1 MSSQI
6 LQRNQR
12 QVSRWLL
19 AGVCM
24 LVIQVLLGGITRLT
38 ESGLS
43 ITEWNP
49 ITGTLP
55 PLSDSAWQAEFA
67 KYRQTD
73 QFRFV
78 HQSFSLSDFKFIYF
92 WEWFHRLWARLMSMV
107 FLVGFFYFLLRRKLT
122 KEAVMPMIILFL
134 LGALQAAIGW
144 IMVKSGLVPQM
155 YFVGHVEL
163 ATHFLAANILLAY
176 TLWFA
181 LDLLPSY
188 RAKVY
193 SGSLRSILWVLL
205 LLIAVQ
211 FMYGALMAGL
221 KAGSAAPTWPD
232 INGAFIPAFLN
243 EKPTLIDN
251 LFNNKIMVQFL
262 HRGGAYIIFLLVHI
276 FYFLSASF
284 TSHKVFARLRKGL
297 LAIVWIQLLLGIATV
312 IHAADPAALVW
323 WGVAHQLTGILLL
336 ICIISVFHLVRR
348 PTTA

>member
-1 MSSQI
+1 MSSV
-6 LQRNQR
+6 LLERNQR

-19 AGVCM
+19 AGVAM
-24 LVIQVLLGGITRLT
+24 LIIQVLLGGITRLT

-49 ITGTLP
+49 ITGALP

-92 WEWFHRLWARLMSMV
+92 WEWFHRLWARLLGMV
-107 FLVGFFYFLLRRKLT
+107 FLIGFFYFLLRRKLT
-122 KEAVMPMIILFL
+122 KESVMPMIILFL
-134 LGALQAAIGW
+134 LGILQAAIGW

-181 LDLLPSY
+181 LDLLPSFNE
-188 RAKVY
+188 KIY
-193 SGSLRSILWVLL
+193 SASLRRILWLLVVL
-205 LLIAVQ
+205 ITVQ
-211 FMYGALMAGL
+211 FLYGALMAGL
-221 KAGSAAPTWPD
+221 KAGSTAPTWPD

-262 HRGGAYIIFLLVHI
+262 HRSGAYIIFLLVHV

-284 TSHKVFARLRKGL
+284 TSHKVFARLRKSL

-312 IHAADPAALVW
+312 MHAANPDALVW
-323 WGVAHQLTGILLL
+323 WGVAHQLTGILFL
-336 ICIISVFHLVRR
+336 ICILSVLHLVRR
-348 PTTA
+348 PTA